1 MTNRRTLD
9 MGTVMDTINSS
20 FKGYNMSAPAEVRI
34 TEQDEIKLSNDV
46 LSMINSNNVTLD
58 ELCSAIMTI
67 ITNHT
72 QDKLGIGEIEFQVS
86 EIIND
91 GTLHQLAVG
100 SCEYGNQTLHERGF
114 DLNMFSGEE
123 VYRKFI
129 EELNGV
135 KVITMRDLNE
145 MSSSIICQ
153 MVEDIIN
160 RYQAF

>member
-114 DLNMFSGEE
+114 DLNMFNGEE

-135 KVITMRDLNE
+135 TVITMRDLNE